1 MDELKTIKEEYE
13 LLVEEKK
20 KRDIIALIMKKKNDL
35 QNEKLDKLERA
46 TEFIQAHWRGLIE

>member
-1 MDELKTIKEEYE
+1 VDELKTIKEEYE